1 MRKIP
6 YIAAMLLFI
15 ALYLLGQQYW
25 DAGALNN
32 TVATILAIVAAV
44 AFWLEF
50 KSNEQINEAQ
60 LVMELNNQFI
70 NNEKMSEVEWVL
82 EKYYHAYR
90 EAKRAGADAS
100 ALVLDMK
107 LEITDRTRQDLVNY
121 LVYLE
126 GIATL
131 VNEGV
136 LHLNVITE
144 LMAYRYF
151 IAVNNPIVQKLELL
165 PYKDYYQGCFKI
177 YEKWSKEL
185 GENKVPMRE
194 YALVKPADKINKR
207 RM

>member
-1 MRKIP
+1 MRKTP
-6 YIAAMLLFI
+6 YIAAMVLLV
-15 ALYLLGQQYW
+15 ALYLMGQQYW
-25 DAGALNN
+25 DAGFFTN

-50 KSNEQINEAQ
+50 RSNERINEAQ

-70 NNEKMSEVEWVL
+70 NNEKMSEVEWAL

-90 EAKRAGADAS
+90 EAKRTGADAGG
-100 ALVLDMK
+100 LVLDMK

-165 PYKDYYQGCFKI
+165 PYEDYYQGCFKI
-177 YEKWSKEL
+177 YKKWSKEL
-185 GENKVPMRE
+185 GEDKVPMAE
-194 YALVKPADKINKR
+194 HALVKSTGSD
-207 RM
+207 